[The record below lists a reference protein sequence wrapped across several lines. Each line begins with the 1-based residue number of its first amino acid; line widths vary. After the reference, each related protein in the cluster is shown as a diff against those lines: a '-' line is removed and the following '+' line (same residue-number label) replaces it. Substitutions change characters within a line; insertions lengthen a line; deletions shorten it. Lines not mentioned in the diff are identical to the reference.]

1 MYIWERHI
9 RDLQKIR
16 KGFYFYEKT
25 AFLEAFYALHC
36 RYWPLCGSGS
46 AIIILIVIVL
56 SIIQMLRD
64 LTQMSLGDL
73 QTGFFTG
80 FLSRILTFAVGV
92 EFVRM
97 LCKHTADTIVDVL
110 LFATARQMVVE
121 HLDPMQTL
129 LCVLAIGG
137 LFAIRKYL
145 LLSSRAACK
154 GRRPWKIPES
164 FLIRIFRKK

>member
-1 MYIWERHI
+1 MKRKPSWKLFMRYIAAIGR
-9 RDLQKIR
+9 
-16 KGFYFYEKT
+16 YV
-25 AFLEAFYALHC
+25 EAAL
-36 RYWPLCGSGS
+36 
-46 AIIILIVIVL
+46 AIIIMIVIVL
-56 SIIQMLRD
+56 SIIQLLRN
-64 LTQMSLGDL
+64 LTNMSITDM
-73 QTGFFTG
+73 QSGFFTN
-80 FLSRILTFAVGV
+80 FLSRILTLAVGV

-145 LLSSRAACK
+145 LLSSRRQQSEEAKDDPGALLDMDISDDK
-154 GRRPWKIPES
+154 E
-164 FLIRIFRKK
+164 

>member
-1 MYIWERHI
+1 MRFIAAIGRYV
-9 RDLQKIR
+9 
-16 KGFYFYEKT
+16 
-25 AFLEAFYALHC
+25 EAAL
-36 RYWPLCGSGS
+36 

-145 LLSSRAACK
+145 LLSSRRQQREEALEDP
-154 GRRPWKIPES
+154 GILLDTDIPE
-164 FLIRIFRKK
+164 

>member
-1 MYIWERHI
+1 MKQMPAWKRFMRFIA
-9 RDLQKIR
+9 
-16 KGFYFYEKT
+16 
-25 AFLEAFYALHC
+25 AFGRYVEAAL
-36 RYWPLCGSGS
+36 

-56 SIIQMLRD
+56 SMIQLMRD
-64 LTQMSLGDL
+64 LTQMSIGDL

-80 FLSRILTFAVGV
+80 FLNKILTLAVGV

-121 HLDPMQTL
+121 HLDPLQTL

-145 LLSSRAACK
+145 LLSSRRQQRNEAQDDPGALLDVDISDTK
-154 GRRPWKIPES
+154 E
-164 FLIRIFRKK
+164 

>member
-1 MYIWERHI
+1 MKKKPSWKRIMRLI
-9 RDLQKIR
+9 A
-16 KGFYFYEKT
+16 
-25 AFLEAFYALHC
+25 AFGRYVEAAL
-36 RYWPLCGSGS
+36 

-56 SIIQMLRD
+56 SIIKLMMD
-64 LTQMSLGDL
+64 LTQMSINDL
-73 QTGFFTG
+73 QTGFFTS
-80 FLSRILTFAVGV
+80 FLSKILTLAVGV

-121 HLDPMQTL
+121 HLDPLQTL

-145 LLSSRAACK
+145 LLSSRHQQKDEAQDDPGALLDMDISDDK
-154 GRRPWKIPES
+154 E
-164 FLIRIFRKK
+164 

>member
-1 MYIWERHI
+1 MRFIAAIGRYV
-9 RDLQKIR
+9 
-16 KGFYFYEKT
+16 
-25 AFLEAFYALHC
+25 EAAL
-36 RYWPLCGSGS
+36 

-145 LLSSRAACK
+145 LLSSR
-154 GRRPWKIPES
+154 RRQREEALEDPGILLDTDIPEES
-164 FLIRIFRKK
+164 SRRE